1 MFPLW
6 PTAAS
11 TTADQVDAL
20 YIFLIAVTSAVTLL
34 VIIVMLFFLV
44 KYRHSKHPVA
54 EQVTGSIPL
63 ELTWTLVPLAIF
75 IVFFGWGA
83 RIFVAEA
90 TPPRDSLQIYVVAK
104 RWMWKLQHENGVREI
119 NALHVPMDRDV
130 RLTMISQ
137 DVIHSFWVPEFRV
150 KADVLPG
157 RYTTIWF
164 RANRPGTYNLFC
176 SEYCGTLHSGMVGK
190 VIVMEPAKYE
200 AWLSGGG
207 EMGSFAATGQKLF
220 QQLGCATC
228 HRFDTQGRGPNLVGV
243 YGRPVLLS
251 EGGTVTADDAYLR
264 ESILNPGAKVVAGFQ
279 PIMPSFQGI
288 VTEDQLLSLIEYVKS
303 ISTPQQRDPV
313 SNRPPVPASGAPEV
327 Q

>member
-11 TTADQVDAL
+11 TTANQVDAL
-20 YIFLIAVTSAVTLL
+20 YLFLIAVTGSVTLL
-34 VIIVMLFFLV
+34 VIVVMLVFLF

-54 EQVTGSIPL
+54 EQVVGSNPL
-63 ELTWTLVPLAIF
+63 ELTWSLVPLAIF
-75 IVFFGWGA
+75 IIFFAWGA
-83 RIFVAEA
+83 KIYVAEA
-90 TPPRDSLQIYVVAK
+90 TPPDDSLQIYVVAK
-104 RWMWKLQHENGVREI
+104 QWMWKLQHENGVREV
-119 NALHVPMDRDV
+119 NMLHVPMDRDV

-176 SEYCGTLHSGMVGK
+176 SEYCGTQHSGMVGK
-190 VIVMEPAKYE
+190 VVVMEPAKYE
-200 AWLSGGG
+200 AWLSEGG
-207 EMGSFAATGQKLF
+207 EMGSFAATGQKMF
-220 QQLGCATC
+220 QELGCATC

-243 YGRPVLLS
+243 YGRPVLFSDGSTAL
-251 EGGTVTADDAYLR
+251 ADDAYIR

-288 VTEDQLLSLIEYVKS
+288 VTEDQLLSLVAYVKS

-313 SNRPPVPASGAPEV
+313 SNRPPVPKSGAPEV